1 MSVCDENLSGMALNV
16 IKRMYVFV
24 NKLNTFLMRLT
35 QRKAILVVAILVV
48 IACFFAVYLRL
59 FTGEE
64 LWYEMFAA
72 ILGVIITAIITVL
85 LLKGQAENEEKLEKS
100 VKIFEY
106 KQTVYHSFIEK
117 IHEIVKDGEITING
131 NIDELKELIFQLGYM
146 QMHAS
151 PGTMDKVLG
160 HLSAL
165 IQQMN
170 DFYSL
175 PETEKQKEM
184 AGFYARFSHELFNA
198 IAAIKEDLYG
208 EECHPIAEDRMNAI
222 LQDCGLF
229 VETKKIARHELQCY
243 FWDQIQKLLKNKGY
257 EVEYKDFTQ
266 DVNEYYARARNRH
279 RYFGISFP
287 IYTTVSGQKVLF
299 RVEIENRI
307 YYGFRHVTNPE
318 EDDAVC
324 SIVSQVSNLCV
335 KTPKWSGR
343 KWTDRNN
350 LDFWKLDSVGIKKLQ
365 DPRMRDKFIDELVN
379 EMDMY
384 IQKFISIAKEKRL

>member
-1 MSVCDENLSGMALNV
+1 
-16 IKRMYVFV
+16 
-24 NKLNTFLMRLT
+24 MRLT

-59 FTGEE
+59 FTGKE

-85 LLKGQAENEEKLEKS
+85 LLKGQTENEEKLEKS

-106 KQTVYHSFIEK
+106 KQKVYHAFIEK
-117 IHEIVKDGEITING
+117 IHDIVKDGEITING

-151 PGTMDKVLG
+151 PETMDKVLG

-198 IAAIKEDLYG
+198 IAAIK
-208 EECHPIAEDRMNAI
+208 
-222 LQDCGLF
+222 
-229 VETKKIARHELQCY
+229 
-243 FWDQIQKLLKNKGY
+243 
-257 EVEYKDFTQ
+257 
-266 DVNEYYARARNRH
+266 
-279 RYFGISFP
+279 
-287 IYTTVSGQKVLF
+287 
-299 RVEIENRI
+299 
-307 YYGFRHVTNPE
+307 
-318 EDDAVC
+318 
-324 SIVSQVSNLCV
+324 
-335 KTPKWSGR
+335 
-343 KWTDRNN
+343 
-350 LDFWKLDSVGIKKLQ
+350 
-365 DPRMRDKFIDELVN
+365 
-379 EMDMY
+379 
-384 IQKFISIAKEKRL
+384 